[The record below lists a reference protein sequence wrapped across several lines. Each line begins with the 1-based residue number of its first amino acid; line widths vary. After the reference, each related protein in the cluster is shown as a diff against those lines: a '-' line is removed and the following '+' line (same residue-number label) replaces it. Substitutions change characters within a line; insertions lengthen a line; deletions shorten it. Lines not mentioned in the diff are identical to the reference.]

1 MPTVEELKSKAQAA
15 IESRRD
21 WLIDIARSV
30 LYTPEPGF
38 QEVKT
43 SALVSEKLGELGIAH
58 ETGIA
63 LTGIKGYVRG
73 GRPGPT
79 VALIGE
85 LDSLRVPGHPHADP
99 ETDAAHACGH
109 HASSG

>member
-30 LYTPEPGF
+30 LDTPEPGF

-43 SALVSEKLGELGIAH
+43 SALVSEKLGELGIA
-58 ETGIA
+58 

-85 LDSLRVPGHPHADP
+85 
-99 ETDAAHACGH
+99 
-109 HASSG
+109 